1 MLNDRYVPRVRVYT
15 RNGQS
20 KLPKYNLSHIDSY
33 SVSDIQHM
41 SDNNLTKASDVVSDY
56 IPYVQLFNDLE
67 EDIDNWLVQESGYIV
82 YYYSEGNSGLT

>member
-1 MLNDRYVPRVRVYT
+1 MLNDHYVPRVRVYT

-41 SDNNLTKASDVVSDY
+41 SDNNLTKASDVISDY

-67 EDIDNWLVQESGYIV
+67 EDIDNWLVQESGYTV
-82 YYYSEGNSGLT
+82 YYYREGNSGLT